1 MIKKI
6 THLTTRELEEIL
18 NIWLTSNIEAHPFIP
33 ENYWQ
38 ENLNSVREQLPQ
50 AEIYVYVK
58 NDKIIAFLGMVET
71 YIAGIFVSTPY
82 RSQGIGQQLLQE
94 AKSHYNTLTL
104 SVYAKNQNALHFY
117 QKQGFQL
124 VNKQIDATNE
134 LEYELIWNK

>member
-38 ENLNSVREQLPQ
+38 ENLNLVREQLPQ
-50 AEIYVYVK
+50 AEIYVYLK

-71 YIAGIFVSTPY
+71 YIAGIFVYNSY

-94 AKSHYNTLTL
+94 AKSQYNTLTL